1 MASNPPETDTENE
14 DAATDEAATDEAATD
29 EAATDEAAPDAAAA
43 DAVEEATDGE
53 SPEQS
58 FSPDELADNGAQAGK
73 PPADVN
79 LDLILD
85 VPVSV
90 TLRVGSTEISIRDLV
105 QLVEGSVVALD
116 RESSEPMDV
125 MVNGTLIAHG
135 EIVVVDEKFGV
146 RLTDVVS
153 PAERIRN
160 INQDSAGT
168 S

>member
-1 MASNPPETDTENE
+1 MASNPPEPGAQQEE
-14 DAATDEAATDEAATD
+14 SAADQEAPE
-29 EAATDEAAPDAAAA
+29 AAA
-43 DAVEEATDGE
+43 DSE
-53 SPEQS
+53 SAGQNY
-58 FSPDELADNGAQAGK
+58 SPDELRDDGSKSAQ

-90 TLRVGSTEISIRDLV
+90 SLQVGSTEITIRDLV

-135 EIVVVDEKFGV
+135 EIVVVDDSFGI

-160 INQDSAGT
+160 IN
-168 S
+168 